1 MPASDDPGT
10 ALHDTDPKEPVGSL
24 VASGLAPARTPLAR
38 LAAAL
43 ADGPRAAREACDV
56 ARCAGRVWWQ
66 QPGPRARPARTYR
79 SPAAQRLRVGAR
91 PPQGIGAGGRAS
103 TPLATP
109 PTASM
114 TSRALPLQTNCRPL
128 CEYAAVEP
136 LAQRGAGS
144 SAASDDTASA
154 QVPATEFETLKMP
167 P

>member
-1 MPASDDPGT
+1 
-10 ALHDTDPKEPVGSL
+10 
-24 VASGLAPARTPLAR
+24 
-38 LAAAL
+38 
-43 ADGPRAAREACDV
+43 
-56 ARCAGRVWWQ
+56 
-66 QPGPRARPARTYR
+66 
-79 SPAAQRLRVGAR
+79 
-91 PPQGIGAGGRAS
+91 
-103 TPLATP
+103 
-109 PTASM
+109 M